1 MTKLPPIFLS
11 LNILLKNTIAC
22 QTPSWASFLIS
33 YLTYGFKVTF
43 TECIFIQEN
52 SGALCTNSSGHQ
64 IAGVT
69 PSPLILPPPW
79 LCPSYGKGHT
89 TYNLVVQINVKFWC
103 EGWRS
108 WCSSVQ
114 EAREYHTVGAGSHKF
129 TPCGARSPAETS

>member
-52 SGALCTNSSGHQ
+52 SGALCTTSSGHQ

-69 PSPLILPPPW
+69 PSPLILPPHGCAP
-79 LCPSYGKGHT
+79 PMERATQH
-89 TYNLVVQINVKFWC
+89 II
-103 EGWRS
+103 
-108 WCSSVQ
+108 
-114 EAREYHTVGAGSHKF
+114 
-129 TPCGARSPAETS
+129 